1 MNDSLFEEIKTDELY
16 HLYKT
21 NSPQINTELSKKFK
35 EYPVIKDFF
44 KHYTNIDIKTFNE
57 NINIFLFQMSSITD
71 INSLNTFQSSID
83 QYITD
88 FSQLYIALKA
98 ICKINESI
106 EKIITKIKISL
117 PLLYSKHNLDKDCQN
132 KINEITTR
140 YMLNSNF
147 VKGNFSSTSTLENSE
162 NSKYSR
168 PKSNKLLNIEKIE
181 LLKDLLKKDNGNN
194 TIYNSINTPRF
205 IDEDNSSIN
214 SEDMSI
220 QKEENEQK
228 ELKKMNSIDSRFT
241 FKNQITDKEKIEK
254 KENIEN
260 ENCNGTT
267 VDINDYITS
276 IPKDVLFPN
285 IKHRRKY
292 ESYKNLN
299 EINSLCNKVKDFQLH
314 DEDLKP
320 IYESSEKIVINEDSK
335 MYADLLEII
344 YELYKNKKINYE
356 QKVKLKKL
364 IIQKCPK
371 ILHVYKCFQN
381 VDSEKLINGLKE
393 LI

>member
-1 MNDSLFEEIKTDELY
+1 
-16 HLYKT
+16 
-21 NSPQINTELSKKFK
+21 
-35 EYPVIKDFF
+35 
-44 KHYTNIDIKTFNE
+44 
-57 NINIFLFQMSSITD
+57 
-71 INSLNTFQSSID
+71 
-83 QYITD
+83 
-88 FSQLYIALKA
+88 
-98 ICKINESI
+98 
-106 EKIITKIKISL
+106 
-117 PLLYSKHNLDKDCQN
+117 
-132 KINEITTR
+132 
-140 YMLNSNF
+140 MLNSNF

-168 PKSNKLLNIEKIE
+168 PKSNKLLNIGKIE

-194 TIYNSINTPRF
+194 TIYNSNNTPRF

-241 FKNQITDKEKIEK
+241 FKNQITEKEKVEK

-314 DEDLKP
+314 DEDLIP